1 MGGKVIV
8 NGEQSKSRRKIGY
21 GKGEIMIISF
31 NSALLGTYK
40 VKTELLD
47 EWKKYTNSL
56 FGNVGME
63 ALAEIEKAGTFEVV
77 GKGHFTMFYKTNI
90 NVGDSVVGVTEEE
103 LKTFCEKI
111 ERDMKWDSGIVLN
124 QK

>member
-1 MGGKVIV
+1 MDGKAIV
-8 NGEQSKSRRKIGY
+8 NGEQSESRRKIGC
-21 GKGEIMIISF
+21 GEGEIMIISF

-63 ALAEIEKAGTFEVV
+63 ALAEIEEGW
-77 GKGHFTMFYKTNI
+77 NI
-90 NVGDSVVGVTEEE
+90 RS
-103 LKTFCEKI
+103 C
-111 ERDMKWDSGIVLN
+111 W
-124 QK
+124 

>member
-1 MGGKVIV
+1 
-8 NGEQSKSRRKIGY
+8 
-21 GKGEIMIISF
+21 MIISF

-77 GKGHFTMFYKTNI
+77 GKGHFTMFYRTNL
-90 NVGDSVVGVTEEE
+90 NVGDSIVGVTEEE
-103 LKTFCEKI
+103 LKHFVKRLREI
-111 ERDMKWDSGIVLN
+111 RNGNLE
-124 QK
+124 QF

>member
-1 MGGKVIV
+1 MDGKATV
-8 NGEQSKSRRKIGY
+8 NGEQSESRRKIGY

-77 GKGHFTMFYKTNI
+77 GKGHFTMFYKTNL

-111 ERDMKWDSGIVLN
+111 ERDIKWESGTVLN

>member
-1 MGGKVIV
+1 MGGKAIA

-47 EWKKYTNSL
+47 EWKSIQT
-56 FGNVGME
+56 
-63 ALAEIEKAGTFEVV
+63 
-77 GKGHFTMFYKTNI
+77 HFLVMLEWKP
-90 NVGDSVVGVTEEE
+90 
-103 LKTFCEKI
+103 
-111 ERDMKWDSGIVLN
+111 
-124 QK
+124 

>member
-1 MGGKVIV
+1 
-8 NGEQSKSRRKIGY
+8 
-21 GKGEIMIISF
+21 MIISF

-77 GKGHFTMFYKTNI
+77 GKGHFTMFYRTNL
-90 NVGDSVVGVTEEE
+90 NVGDSIVGVTEEE

-111 ERDMKWDSGIVLN
+111 ERDTKWESGTVLN

>member
-31 NSALLGTYK
+31 NSDLLGTYK

-63 ALAEIEKAGTFEVV
+63 ALAEIEKVGTFEVI
-77 GKGHFTMFYKTNI
+77 GKGHFTMFYKTNL
-90 NVGDSVVGVTEEE
+90 NVGESVVGVTEEE

-111 ERDMKWDSGIVLN
+111 DREILN
-124 QK
+124 GNLE

>member
-21 GKGEIMIISF
+21 GKGEMMLISF

-77 GKGHFTMFYKTNI
+77 GKGHYTIFYKTNL
-90 NVGDSVVGVTEEE
+90 NVSDSIVSVTEEE
-103 LKTFCEKI
+103 LHKFCIK
-111 ERDMKWDSGIVLN
+111 L
-124 QK
+124 